1 MKARQEL
8 VLKRLRSRFRGVPD
22 GPQGG
27 PNMDLFVTDS
37 GATATMYQQLRI
49 RLSVKAGKPLVP
61 HMESLSGSIERYR
74 LEVSRFLNGRVG
86 CAETAADIFQ
96 SIAENLLR
104 RNPDPPIEDV
114 RAFLFQAAKNAALNL
129 QRAARTRA
137 EFDVLIAPLLN
148 ERDDRSPETI
158 AESAQDLAK
167 VNQALQGLPL
177 LTRKI
182 FTLYR
187 LHGASQQ
194 DIAGQLGVSIS
205 TVEKHVRKALSHC
218 YTCLRD

>member
-1 MKARQEL
+1 
-8 VLKRLRSRFRGVPD
+8 
-22 GPQGG
+22 
-27 PNMDLFVTDS
+27 
-37 GATATMYQQLRI
+37 
-49 RLSVKAGKPLVP
+49 
-61 HMESLSGSIERYR
+61 MEI
-74 LEVSRFLNGRVG
+74 SRFLSRRVG
-86 CAETAADIFQ
+86 CVDTAADLYQ

-114 RAFLFQAAKNAALNL
+114 RAFLFQAAKNAASN
-129 QRAARTRA
+129 QRRAARTRA

-158 AESAQDLAK
+158 AETEEDLVK
-167 VNQALQGLPL
+167 VNQSLQGLPI

-187 LHGASQQ
+187 LHGTRQQ
-194 DIAGQLGVSIS
+194 DIAEQLGVSVS
-205 TVEKHVRKALSHC
+205 TVEKHVRKALSNC

>member
-1 MKARQEL
+1 M
-8 VLKRLRSRFRGVPD
+8 S
-22 GPQGG
+22 
-27 PNMDLFVTDS
+27 S
-37 GATATMYQQLRI
+37 ITAHI
-49 RLSVKAGKPLVP
+49 
-61 HMESLSGSIERYR
+61 ESLAGIIERHR
-74 LEVSRFLNGRVG
+74 LEVSRFLSGRVG
-86 CAETAADIFQ
+86 CADTAADLYQ

-137 EFDVLIAPLLN
+137 EFDVLITPLLD
-148 ERDDRSPETI
+148 ERDNRSPETI
-158 AESAQDLAK
+158 AESKEDLVK
-167 VNQALQGLPL
+167 VNQALQGLPV

-187 LHGASQQ
+187 LHDTRQQ
-194 DIAGQLGVSIS
+194 DIAEQLGVSIS